1 MLAVVRRQRRKEMLL
16 VLSSAKLTAVIK
28 TKQIKNKIKK
38 KTCGKKHRV
47 VEIKRESVLLT

>member
-1 MLAVVRRQRRKEMLL
+1 MVRRQRRKEMLL

-38 KTCGKKHRV
+38 KNCGKKHRV